1 MNKSNSSNFFDDG
14 PDPLLKCSELINIGI
29 YVVILFIVSLISNIT
44 LIYIL
49 IKHKKQLLNRINIQ
63 IFVLSILNLIGTL
76 IELPM
81 VGIAAFACKYVFSK
95 IFNICNL
102 KKFSLLDS
110 FLVALDAFLKDYRCN
125 AFYFSNLN

>member
-1 MNKSNSSNFFDDG
+1 MNKSNSSNFFGDG

-29 YVVILFIVSLISNIT
+29 YVVILFIVSFISNVT

-49 IKHKKQLLNRINIQ
+49 IKHRKQLLNRINIQ

-81 VGIAAFACKYVFSK
+81 VGIAAFACKYIFSK
-95 IFNICNL
+95 IFYIYSF
-102 KKFSLLDS
+102 KKILLLDS
-110 FLVALDAFLKDYRCN
+110 FLVALDAYLKDYRCN
-125 AFYFSNLN
+125 TFYFSNIN